1 MMVSWIWEVE
11 GKCVDSVCNLTKD
24 STGHPDGVDMRSEE
38 NGGMKGIRFFE

>member
-1 MMVSWIWEVE
+1 MMVSWIWVAE

-24 STGHPDGVDMRSEE
+24 STGCPDGIDMRSEE